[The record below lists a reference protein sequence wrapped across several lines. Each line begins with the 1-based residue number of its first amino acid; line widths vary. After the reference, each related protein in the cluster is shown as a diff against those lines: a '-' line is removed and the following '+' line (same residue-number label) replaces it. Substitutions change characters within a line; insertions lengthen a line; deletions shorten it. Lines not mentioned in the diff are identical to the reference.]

1 MKLTSIY
8 KGQLLIRSCCAIS
21 RISVLVAIETLFL
34 TTLTVSNN
42 GNFLAILQLTA
53 SNDSLLQTHL
63 DSCPRNASYTSKT
76 IQNEMT
82 DIIGDQIRT
91 SMTECLSQDDAF
103 FAIIADEVTDMHANQ
118 EVLSVCLRFLDNLN
132 PEQPEVKEVFFDF
145 AYLDKK
151 DGESISRAIMECL
164 SKRGIDITKARRQ
177 AYDGASA
184 MSSSRVGVQTR
195 IRALAPR
202 ALYVHCNSHVLNL
215 SIASSCQIQ
224 AIKNMIDTTNET
236 FKFFSLFS
244 KTSTIF

>member
-1 MKLTSIY
+1 
-8 KGQLLIRSCCAIS
+8 
-21 RISVLVAIETLFL
+21 
-34 TTLTVSNN
+34 
-42 GNFLAILQLTA
+42 
-53 SNDSLLQTHL
+53 
-63 DSCPRNASYTSKT
+63 
-76 IQNEMT
+76 
-82 DIIGDQIRT
+82 
-91 SMTECLSQDDAF
+91 MTECLSQDDAF
-103 FAIIADEVTDMHANQ
+103 FAIIADEVTDVHANQ

-145 AYLDKK
+145 VYLDKT
-151 DGESISRAIMECL
+151 DGESISRAMMECL

-177 AYDGASA
+177 AYDGASP

-236 FKFFSLFS
+236 FKFFFTFLQNVNDFLKAFWIKKANLMQLKNS
-244 KTSTIF
+244 KDPVG